1 MRQII
6 IILFLSFFYF
16 AAFSQSTLSL
26 DECLNYAYEHNLEI
40 KEFSNNINKS
50 ILDVKQSYLNTLPTL
65 NAEYNHYLSSG
76 RSLNVE
82 TYSWDNEDIQQGN
95 MALSA
100 ELVVFNGLYNLY
112 SQQANRI
119 ALQKSDFILQQKKL
133 LLGLDITLLFHK
145 VSLNNS
151 NIAILTLTH
160 SGTNEEIIKL
170 EEQITAGT
178 MAKSNIY
185 ELQAQAKKEEL
196 EILASENEKEKNL
209 NNLEKLLNWQESS
222 GLELNTVLPNNYN
235 DSLSHTVL
243 MNSPIVEQSVI
254 THASK
259 KDLELAEKAIQL
271 KKSTLY
277 PSLIANASLSSRYL
291 NDAVN
296 PVTGDN
302 YSYFNQLDNNQYKQ
316 LVLTLSIPIF
326 NRHQTATAIK
336 QLNIEYENKS
346 LQYEN
351 TRQQLLTEL
360 SNIETDIF
368 YLQNKITETKA
379 MVQAYKQSY
388 EVASEKYHSGLLDS
402 YTLNTSK
409 NNFTASSLQLN
420 RLYTE
425 LSMNT
430 ALLSLYL
437 EYTVK

>member
-1 MRQII
+1 MRII
-6 IILFLSFFYF
+6 FTILSLVVYGT
-16 AAFSQSTLSL
+16 AFSQNPLNL
-26 DECLNYAYEHNLEI
+26 DECLNYAYVHNLEI

-50 ILDVKQSYLNTLPTL
+50 RLDVKQSYLNTLPTL

-100 ELVVFNGLYNLY
+100 ELVMFNGLCNLY
-112 SQQANRI
+112 TQQAKRI
-119 ALQKSDFILQQKKL
+119 TLQKSDFILQQRKL

-160 SGTNEEIIKL
+160 SGTIEEIKKL
-170 EEQITAGT
+170 EEQIIAGT

-196 EILASENEKEKNL
+196 EILASKNEKEKNL

-222 GLELNTVLPNNYN
+222 GLELNTVLPVNYY
-235 DSLSHTVL
+235 DTVL
-243 MNSPIVEQSVI
+243 RTALLNNTLVEQSVI
-254 THASK
+254 TYASK

-271 KKSTLY
+271 KKSGLY

-296 PVTGDN
+296 PVSGDN
-302 YSYFNQLDNNQYKQ
+302 YTYFNQLDNNQYKQ

-326 NRHQTATAIK
+326 NRHQTATEIK
-336 QLNIEYENKS
+336 QLNIDFENKS

-351 TRQQLLTEL
+351 TKQQLLTEL
-360 SNIETDIF
+360 SNIETDIT
-368 YLQNKITETKA
+368 YLHYKITETKA
-379 MVQAYKQSY
+379 MVHAYRQSY
-388 EVASEKYHSGLLDS
+388 DVAVEKYRSGLLDS
-402 YTLNTSK
+402 YTLNTAK

-420 RLYTE
+420 RLYAE

-430 ALLSLYL
+430 KLLSLYL
-437 EYTVK
+437 EYSVK

>member
-1 MRQII
+1 MRN
-6 IILFLSFFYF
+6 ILIVLSLMVFGT
-16 AAFSQSTLSL
+16 AFSQNPLNL
-26 DECLNYAYEHNLEI
+26 EECLNYAYEHNLEI

-50 ILDVKQSYLNTLPTL
+50 RLDVKQSYLNTLPTL

-95 MALSA
+95 MAISA
-100 ELVVFNGLYNLY
+100 ELVMFNGLCNLY

-133 LLGLDITLLFHK
+133 LLSLDITLLFHK

-151 NIAILTLTH
+151 NIAVLTLTH
-160 SGTNEEIIKL
+160 SGTIEEIKKL

-196 EILASENEKEKNL
+196 EILSIKNEKEKNL
-209 NNLEKLLNWQESS
+209 NHLEKLVNWQESS
-222 GLELNTVLPNNYN
+222 DLELNTVLPNN
-235 DSLSHTVL
+235 DTLFHTL
-243 MNSPIVEQSVI
+243 LTNNPIVEQSVI
-254 THASK
+254 TYASK

-271 KKSTLY
+271 KKSGLY

-296 PVTGDN
+296 PVTGNN
-302 YSYFNQLDNNQYKQ
+302 YTYFNQLDNNQYKQ

-326 NRHQTATAIK
+326 NRHQTATEIK
-336 QLNIEYENKS
+336 QLNIDFENKS
-346 LQYEN
+346 LQYEH
-351 TRQQLLTEL
+351 TKHQLHTEL

-388 EVASEKYHSGLLDS
+388 EVATEKYHSGLLDS
-402 YTLNTSK
+402 YTLNTAK

-420 RLYTE
+420 RLYAE

-430 ALLSLYL
+430 ELLSLYL

>member
-1 MRQII
+1 MRN
-6 IILFLSFFYF
+6 ILTTLSLMIFGT
-16 AAFSQSTLSL
+16 AFSQNPFNLE
-26 DECLNYAYEHNLEI
+26 ECLNYAYEHNLEI
-40 KEFSNNINKS
+40 KEFSNNIKKS
-50 ILDVKQSYLNTLPTL
+50 KLDVRQSYLNTLPAI
-65 NAEYNHYLSSG
+65 NAEYNHYLNSG

-95 MALSA
+95 VAFSA

-112 SQQANRI
+112 FQQANRI
-119 ALQKSDFILQQKKL
+119 ALQKSDFMLQQKKL
-133 LLGLDITLLFHK
+133 LLSLDITLLFHK

-160 SGTNEEIIKL
+160 SGTIEEIKKL

-196 EILASENEKEKNL
+196 EILASQNEKEKNL
-209 NNLEKLLNWQESS
+209 NNLEKLVNWQESY
-222 GLELNTVLPNNYN
+222 GLELNTVLPNN
-235 DSLSHTVL
+235 DTLFHTL
-243 MNSPIVEQSVI
+243 LTNNPIVEQSVI
-254 THASK
+254 TYASK

-271 KKSTLY
+271 KRSTLY
-277 PSLIANASLSSRYL
+277 PSLMANASLSSRYL
-291 NDAVN
+291 NEAVN

-302 YSYFNQLDNNQYKQ
+302 YTYFNQLDNNQYKQ

-326 NRHQTATAIK
+326 NRQQTATEIK
-336 QLNIEYENKS
+336 QLNIDFENKS

-351 TRQQLLTEL
+351 TKKQLLTEL
-360 SNIETDIF
+360 SNIETDIS
-368 YLQNKITETKA
+368 YLHNKITETNA

-388 EVASEKYHSGLLDS
+388 EVATEKYRSGLLDS
-402 YTLNTSK
+402 YTLNTAK

-420 RLYTE
+420 RLYAE

-430 ALLSLYL
+430 KLLSLYL